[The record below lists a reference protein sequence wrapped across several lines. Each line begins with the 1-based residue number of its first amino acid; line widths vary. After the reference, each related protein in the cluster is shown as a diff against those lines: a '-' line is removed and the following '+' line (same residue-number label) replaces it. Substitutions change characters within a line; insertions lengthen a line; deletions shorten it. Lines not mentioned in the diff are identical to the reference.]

1 MLSVRPKVAELAF
14 QLYGR
19 SLHPELFEIFES
31 RCVERGDYKVTIA
44 ITRDGHVISFEHN
57 NVVLAEVAAA
67 STQPLPRRR
76 RLLSRKLEGEHCESL
91 SCKGGVHYQTSFQL
105 EKVSPDIFWS
115 FQQELAR
122 DSEFK
127 GMVYAFNNSNRV
139 QTGALSYIN
148 IETRQN
154 RLLVQAF
161 HTFPD
166 DYAIVKS
173 QSVFTI

>member
-19 SLHPELFEIFES
+19 SLHPELFDIFEIRS
-31 RCVERGDYKVTIA
+31 IERGAYKATIA
-44 ITRDGHVISFEHN
+44 ITRDGHVITFKHN
-57 NVVLAEVAAA
+57 NVVLAEVSAA

-76 RLLSRKLEGEHCESL
+76 RLLSRKLVGEHSESL

-105 EKVSPDIFWS
+105 EEVTPDIFWS
-115 FQQELAR
+115 FQQELTR
-122 DSEFK
+122 DSELK

>member
-1 MLSVRPKVAELAF
+1 
-14 QLYGR
+14 
-19 SLHPELFEIFES
+19 
-31 RCVERGDYKVTIA
+31 
-44 ITRDGHVISFEHN
+44 
-57 NVVLAEVAAA
+57 VLAEVAAA

-76 RLLSRKLEGEHCESL
+76 RLLSRKLVGEHCESL

-105 EKVSPDIFWS
+105 EEVSPDIFWS

-122 DSEFK
+122 DSELN
-127 GMVYAFNNSNRV
+127 GMVHAFNNSNRV

-161 HTFPD
+161 HTFPE

-173 QSVFTI
+173 QSVFAI